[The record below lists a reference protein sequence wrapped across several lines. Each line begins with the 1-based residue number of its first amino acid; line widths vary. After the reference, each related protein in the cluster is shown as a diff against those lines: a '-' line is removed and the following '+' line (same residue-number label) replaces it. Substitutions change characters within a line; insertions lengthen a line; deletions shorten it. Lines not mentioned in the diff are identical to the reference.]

1 MVVPNTEAGCF
12 WMYEQRLLELP
23 SVWVGINTLWA
34 VDMCI
39 WAKSFQIPPCV
50 VSSLHF
56 LLFHLCWLQNWFIL
70 FSAGLFFCLSASSS
84 LLLPAPSCLWGSLS
98 SACGGRGGDTS
109 PTAEQL
115 NSQKSGEVVCVS
127 QHPCEIPKGGVSI
140 LWIVPHRNSLR
151 FNSALQLMCYECAS
165 SWGASAAAG
174 AKFFRPL
181 LNYGH
186 QRLKAIGF
194 YSTRTFLVQAFMQ
207 GWSWKG

>member
-70 FSAGLFFCLSASSS
+70 FSAGLFFCLSASSW

-127 QHPCEIPKGGVSI
+127 QHPCEIPKGGFPSCGLFLTETHSDLTVHYSWCAMNV
-140 LWIVPHRNSLR
+140 LPPGGPLQQLGPSFSGHCWI
-151 FNSALQLMCYECAS
+151 M
-165 SWGASAAAG
+165 G
-174 AKFFRPL
+174 
-181 LNYGH
+181 
-186 QRLKAIGF
+186 
-194 YSTRTFLVQAFMQ
+194 TR
-207 GWSWKG
+207 G